1 MWVWIDKL
9 LYGAF
14 QKKALR
20 WRSTKKLV
28 NLEVKKTLKLLN
40 SSIHLLFSSMSLIVR
55 KKNAINDNISKK
67 IKKHRPVSIRNCS
80 FTPKSVNSLQ
90 GIRRKIPFLQLQ
102 KKTKTLK
109 LMKKWTKQKQQKKTN
124 KGKGRNYLKRKGR
137 RRRREMKWEVRRW
150 RKRKER
156 RSVSRRRKKET
167 LVERSWNGGRV
178 HLLCRS
184 RPLLWG

>member
-1 MWVWIDKL
+1 MVLFKKSSQMKVN
-9 LYGAF
+9 
-14 QKKALR
+14 QKTSQLR
-20 WRSTKKLV
+20 GQ
-28 NLEVKKTLKLLN
+28 KTLKLLN
-40 SSIHLLFSSMSLIVR
+40 SSIHLRFSSMSLIVR

-90 GIRRKIPFLQLQ
+90 GIRRKIFFLQLQ

-137 RRRREMKWEVRRW
+137 RRMREMKWEVRRW